1 MGYVVFLPENSK
13 AQKGHWLRELRK
25 EKTFTTLHPQNEHQ
39 KENKV
44 MGRGKAG
51 RDTML
56 MWAEGLDY
64 LGFGEEMIKAREWVS
79 QFALFFPSLPST
91 RTHC

>member
-1 MGYVVFLPENSK
+1 
-13 AQKGHWLRELRK
+13 
-25 EKTFTTLHPQNEHQ
+25 
-39 KENKV
+39 

-79 QFALFFPSLPST
+79 QFALSFSSLPSMRT
-91 RTHC
+91 RC

>member
-1 MGYVVFLPENSK
+1 
-13 AQKGHWLRELRK
+13 
-25 EKTFTTLHPQNEHQ
+25 
-39 KENKV
+39 

-51 RDTML
+51 KDAML

-64 LGFGEEMIKAREWVS
+64 LGFGKEMIKAREWVS
-79 QFALFFPSLPST
+79 QFALFISSLPYM

>member
-1 MGYVVFLPENSK
+1 
-13 AQKGHWLRELRK
+13 
-25 EKTFTTLHPQNEHQ
+25 
-39 KENKV
+39 

-51 RDTML
+51 REAML

-79 QFALFFPSLPST
+79 QFALSFSSLPSRRT
-91 RTHC
+91 RC

>member
-1 MGYVVFLPENSK
+1 MQFSLPKNSK
-13 AQKGHWLRELRK
+13 AQKGHWLRVTKREW
-25 EKTFTTLHPQNEHQ
+25 FFFPILHPQNEHQ

-51 RDTML
+51 KDLML

-64 LGFGEEMIKAREWVS
+64 LGFGEEMIKARDWIS
-79 QFALFFPSLPST
+79 QFVSFISFLPYMI
-91 RTHC
+91 THC